1 LPRRPDTVEVYNL
14 EGRLVLLSRGL
25 RSCAV
30 SSSRDEEASVPR
42 PIEPWLADDDLS
54 RRRRAREARL
64 LAQPVAGAPGLT
76 VADVVADVLAES
88 DEGRIALDVPDY
100 LANCGYTAPTI
111 DAVVGWLRRQRPTV
125 IADGARDD
133 SDTIG
138 QPATVLRLR

>member
-1 LPRRPDTVEVYNL
+1 MPR
-14 EGRLVLLSRGL
+14 S
-25 RSCAV
+25 
-30 SSSRDEEASVPR
+30 
-42 PIEPWLADDDLS
+42 IEPWIADDDLS

-100 LANCGYTAPTI
+100 LTNRGYPAPTI

-125 IADGARDD
+125 VADGARDD
-133 SDTIG
+133 PDAIG
-138 QPATVLRLR
+138 RPATVLRLR